1 MLVKN
6 MLGSDIMSEPYDNV
20 DEFLKGLASSEEEP
34 ANDKKY
40 SNPLY
45 KKWFKS
51 KSQSGFLSI
60 SPWSDALKLKI
71 DIGKTSNDGKLISST
86 QVFVSYID
94 FAAYL
99 RSILSGNA
107 ATIYPANERM
117 GIPTDEG
124 FVSYGGA
131 VIEGKPVS
139 RIFKS
144 HYWSNGDTHDSS
156 SFVWKTGHFSAR
168 KSESGAFI
176 PDLKSP
182 ISVDSIKVSRQDI
195 SSISYIIDLSMI
207 SHVCNNV
214 DWNNS

>member
-1 MLVKN
+1 MSDN
-6 MLGSDIMSEPYDNV
+6 YSDIDQYLSSL
-20 DEFLKGLASSEEEP
+20 DETDLDTSSE
-34 ANDKKY
+34 KKY
-40 SNPLY
+40 NNPVY

-51 KSQSGFLSI
+51 KSQSGFLSLT
-60 SPWSDALKLKI
+60 PWNEALKLKI

-86 QVFVSYID
+86 NVFVNFID

-99 RSILSGNA
+99 RCIVNGNA
-107 ATIYPANERM
+107 STIYRSNDKM

-131 VIEGKPVS
+131 VLDGKPVS

-144 HYWSNGDTHDSS
+144 HYWSSGESFDSS

-168 KSESGAFI
+168 KSDSGAFI

-182 ISVDSIKVSRQDI
+182 LSVDSIKVSKQDI
-195 SSISYIIDLSMI
+195 SSISYILDLCFI
-207 SHVCNNV
+207 SYVSSNKE
-214 DWNNS
+214 WNNI

>member
-1 MLVKN
+1 
-6 MLGSDIMSEPYDNV
+6 MLGSDKMSDTYSDIDQYLSNLDETDLDNN
-20 DEFLKGLASSEEEP
+20 SE
-34 ANDKKY
+34 KKY
-40 SNPLY
+40 NNPLY

-51 KSQSGFLSI
+51 KSQSGFLSLT
-60 SPWSDALKLKI
+60 PWNEALKLKI
-71 DIGKTSNDGKLISST
+71 DIGKTSSDGKLLSST
-86 QVFVSYID
+86 QVFVNYID

-99 RSILSGNA
+99 RSIMNGTA
-107 ATIYPANERM
+107 PTIYKANDRM

-131 VIEGKPVS
+131 ILDGKPVS

-144 HYWSNGDTHDSS
+144 HYWSNGESHDSS

-182 ISVDSIKVSRQDI
+182 ISVDSIKVSKQDI
-195 SSISYIIDLSMI
+195 SSISYILDLSLI
-207 SHVCNNV
+207 SHVSMNK
-214 DWNNS
+214 DWNNV